1 MIIEDGRGRGF
12 KASVSS
18 TNRLNASAKSNPRI
32 YYISRDDGQA
42 YSFESEYNAA
52 SGDYVI
58 CIKNNNSTKNMII
71 SGVWLSSDNNSKW
84 QIDKVSGTA
93 SGTTI
98 TGRSLNLT
106 KNNKPDAES
115 LGNAAVSGITNL
127 YTLSTVRS
135 PALTTAV
142 MDFKETLILG
152 DGDELA
158 VKYIGGAGE
167 ISVIVGVY
175 FESHSGTVN

>member
-1 MIIEDGRGRGF
+1 MIIEDGKGRGF

-18 TNRLNASAKSNPRI
+18 TNRLNASSKSNPRI

-42 YSFESEYNAA
+42 FTYESEYNAT

-58 CIKNNNSTKNMII
+58 CIKNTNSTKNMII
-71 SGVWLSSDNNSKW
+71 SGAWLSSDNNSKW
-84 QIDKVSGTA
+84 QIEKVSGVA
-93 SGTTI
+93 SGTAI
-98 TGRSLNLT
+98 IGRSLNLT
-106 KNNKPDAES
+106 KNNKSDAEA
-115 LGNAAVSGITNL
+115 LGNDPVSGITKL
-127 YTLSTVRS
+127 YNLSTVRS
-135 PALTTAV
+135 PALTTAA

-158 VKYIGGAGE
+158 IRYIGDAGE
-167 ISVIVGVY
+167 ISVIVGIY